1 MRKAG
6 LLVLSL
12 GLLVPTFT
20 SLAEEAGH
28 EGHLMVQPK
37 QLEWKDAPPSLPP
50 GAKAA
55 LIEGDPSKAG
65 PFTLRLKFPKGY
77 KVPPHTHPAVEHV
90 TVLQGTF
97 QMGLGEKWD
106 DKAMQDLPV
115 GGFAVMQV
123 GTKHFAGCK
132 QGCIVQL
139 HGVGPWGITYVNP
152 ADDPRTAAA
161 KK

>member
-1 MRKAG
+1 MKKAV
-6 LLVLSL
+6 LLVFCI
-12 GLLVPTFT
+12 GFFT
-20 SLAEEAGH
+20 PVVASSDEPGH
-28 EGHLMVQPK
+28 EGHLMVLPK

-55 LIEGDPSKAG
+55 MLEGDPAKAG
-65 PFTLRLKFPKGY
+65 PFTIRLKLPTGY
-77 KVPPHTHPAVEHV
+77 KIPPHTHPAVEHV
-90 TVLQGTF
+90 TVLQGQF
-97 QMGLGEKWD
+97 QMGLGETWD
-106 DKAMQDLPV
+106 AKALQVIPV

-132 QGCIVQL
+132 QACTLQL

-152 ADDPRTAAA
+152 ADDPRNAAP